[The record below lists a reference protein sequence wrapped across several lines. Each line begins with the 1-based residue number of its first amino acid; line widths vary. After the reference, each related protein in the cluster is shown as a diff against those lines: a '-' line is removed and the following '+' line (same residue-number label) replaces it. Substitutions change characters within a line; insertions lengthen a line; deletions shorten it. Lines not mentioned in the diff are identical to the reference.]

1 MIITFDS
8 KNKVVVWVCSTKKVA
23 EIDPARNAMRYYFE
37 ERTSK
42 IFRGRKKTTIEDIM
56 RTKEDDI
63 AFPVAPLV
71 SQVSLMNLY
80 TKAKNIKLW
89 SKTLTRE

>member
-56 RTKEDDI
+56 
-63 AFPVAPLV
+63 
-71 SQVSLMNLY
+71 
-80 TKAKNIKLW
+80 
-89 SKTLTRE
+89 